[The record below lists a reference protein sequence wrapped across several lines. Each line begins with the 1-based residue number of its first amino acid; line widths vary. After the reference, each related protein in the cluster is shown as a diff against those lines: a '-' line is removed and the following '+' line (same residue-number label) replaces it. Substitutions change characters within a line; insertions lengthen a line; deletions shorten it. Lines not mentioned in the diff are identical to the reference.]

1 VNKERAKKMGGERER
16 EIERKEEERER
27 MLSQ

>member
-1 VNKERAKKMGGERER
+1 VKKERAKKMGGERER